1 MLSVVRRSCLRP
13 IVLAAVTLV
22 MVAACGSSSGGSAA
36 GSSSLPDA
44 CSLVSASDI
53 QSALGTAPL
62 TPPKSSTQ
70 TDCAYASSTEGSYVD
85 VTVATGQTTDS
96 FEKASSGA
104 GPTQRITG
112 LGDEA
117 FQSNSGGTVFVLSG
131 TTSVRIDVFLT
142 TVDPSAVQSLART
155 AVSGLSS

>member
-1 MLSVVRRSCLRP
+1 MMA
-13 IVLAAVTLV
+13 AAVMAGALLAV
-22 MVAACGSSSGGSAA
+22 VGCGSSSGGSSGA

-44 CSLVSASDI
+44 CSVVTSSDI
-53 QSALGTAPL
+53 ATALGTAPL
-62 TPPKSSTQ
+62 TPPKSSTHDQ
-70 TDCAYASSTEGSYVD
+70 CAYASATEGSYVN
-85 VTVATGQTTDS
+85 VQVATDQTTDS
-96 FEKASSGA
+96 FEKASSGG

-117 FQSNSGGTVFVLSG
+117 FQSTGGGTVFVLQG

-155 AVSGLSS
+155 AISGL